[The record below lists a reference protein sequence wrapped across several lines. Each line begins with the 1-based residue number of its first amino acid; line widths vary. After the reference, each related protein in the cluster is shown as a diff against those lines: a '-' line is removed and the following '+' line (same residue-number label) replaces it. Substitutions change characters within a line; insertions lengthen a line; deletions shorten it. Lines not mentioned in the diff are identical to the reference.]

1 MLQASIYNP
10 KVLDNMEVASSYPQL
25 LLVILSNQTKVQN
38 NSNRLDP
45 NTPPPWKN
53 RGKKKKPE
61 KREKKHKVYGS
72 FLAP

>member
-61 KREKKHKVYGS
+61 KGKRSTKSMAH
-72 FLAP
+72 F